1 MEASCPTSPT
11 TRTANS
17 GGACS
22 TRKKKTLRSSPV
34 YFSNSLNNTGPR
46 TTKLCL
52 QMSHTKFRHRTHS
65 RLFMWPKMALRRSQ
79 IRLTLTCT
87 AKMRYCWGNLM
98 WSLVIV
104 TKPPGR
110 RKLAKQDVKAM
121 IAPLTKSLQL
131 LSLRRKSK
139 LSENVNSRNTS
150 PSLRGDLPG
159 KAKVPK
165 LVMFKL
171 EAISSSPKT
180 MIHQARRRV
189 SL

>member
-1 MEASCPTSPT
+1 MEASFPTSPT

-17 GGACS
+17 GGACN

-34 YFSNSLNNTGPR
+34 YSSNSLNNTGRR
-46 TTKLCL
+46 TMKLCL
-52 QMSHTKFRHRTHS
+52 QMSHMKFRHKTHS
-65 RLFMWPKMALRRSQ
+65 RLFMWPKMALRRSR

-87 AKMRYCWGNLM
+87 AKMRFSWGNLM
-98 WSLVIV
+98 WSLAIV
-104 TKPPGR
+104 TRPPGR
-110 RKLAKQDVKAM
+110 RKLAKQGVKAM
-121 IAPLTKSLQL
+121 IVPLTKSLQL

-139 LSENVNSRNTS
+139 LSANVSSRNTS

-159 KAKVPK
+159 KAKVRK

-180 MIHQARRRV
+180 TSHQARPRV